1 MPLRLTKDG
10 EKAKTKAGR
19 EKVGNTALLDSHQGS
34 GTASL
39 DHNVK
44 EDARLDKSAN
54 KAIVGYAHF
63 DLMENYNSLSFGGWN
78 PCPLMQNQVQ
88 SLYQSFLING
98 VNRFN
103 PIHAFPLVLPKEWI
117 VKDTMEKDH
126 KKRDELPILCISDKA
141 LKDWKIKAADV
152 YALEIEEWHMEKQAV
167 EDIVAAEINNI
178 DNMATVKQCLHRLR
192 EVLEYY
198 GQWIVIVFD
207 ANQVDDLV
215 GIHIS
220 RNETKHIYMQSP
232 KEGLIQRYK
241 MLEANNK
248 TSWHIE
254 CIPMAKGPAAKQ
266 TELLSQ
272 DYVFG
277 HLKNLVSSGTYYI
290 HSPEMQ
296 LNQFH
301 KVMLSGYGGL
311 IAYATAHL
319 ENQLCWCF
327 NTVSDTLAEYQK
339 IEAKSKTSTS
349 FQKLKIKKEEI
360 LEDLKWAM
368 PVLNAISDPLCDKL
382 KSIFDTHL
390 GNNTPASYRFGD
402 DQDEMWLTIF
412 KEYSYAVVTAM
423 DEYANE
429 VLSANETK
437 DLDLDVCSTLLGC
450 AGKAALVLYNSN
462 RVNYCS
468 FPFMSY
474 SVITTL
480 V

>member
-54 KAIVGYAHF
+54 KAIVG
-63 DLMENYNSLSFGGWN
+63 
-78 PCPLMQNQVQ
+78 
-88 SLYQSFLING
+88 
-98 VNRFN
+98 FN

-117 VKDTMEKDH
+117 VEDTMEKDH

-141 LKDWKIKAADV
+141 PKDWKIKAA
-152 YALEIEEWHMEKQAV
+152 
-167 EDIVAAEINNI
+167 
-178 DNMATVKQCLHRLR
+178 VKQCLHRLR

-198 GQWIVIVFD
+198 GQWIVTVFD

-232 KEGLIQRYK
+232 EEGLIQRYK

-254 CIPMAKGPAAKQ
+254 CIPMAKG
-266 TELLSQ
+266 
-272 DYVFG
+272 
-277 HLKNLVSSGTYYI
+277 TYYI
-290 HSPEMQ
+290 YSPEMQ

-382 KSIFDTHL
+382 KSFFDTHL

-402 DQDEMWLTIF
+402 DQDEMWLTTF
-412 KEYSYAVVTAM
+412 KEYSYAVVAAM

-437 DLDLDVCSTLLGC
+437 DLDLDVCSALLGSIVKVSSWFSPMLYMTKGH
-450 AGKAALVLYNSN
+450 GKDWEPGCEAVVEQQLLATFGLGDSPMGNKGKKKKKVTKGQQN
-462 RVNYCS
+462 CKEEDD
-468 FPFMSY
+468 
-474 SVITTL
+474 
-480 V
+480 